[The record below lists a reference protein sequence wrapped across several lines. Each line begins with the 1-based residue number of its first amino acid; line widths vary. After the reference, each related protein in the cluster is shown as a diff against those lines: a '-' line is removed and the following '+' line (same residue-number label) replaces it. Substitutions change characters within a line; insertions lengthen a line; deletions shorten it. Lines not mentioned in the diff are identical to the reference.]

1 MKILIENST
10 LTKKYLKKL
19 YKRVLKFALAEDF
32 YTGGLVVGKVYVGKL
47 CVEGVRCNRCGTTV
61 LKSEVEGYTYQCMHC
76 NEDLSTFET
85 YKSDDTYSADEF
97 DNICNYTLA
106 ELLLDEEK

>member
-1 MKILIENST
+1 
-10 LTKKYLKKL
+10 
-19 YKRVLKFALAEDF
+19 
-32 YTGGLVVGKVYVGKL
+32 
-47 CVEGVRCNRCGTTV
+47 
-61 LKSEVEGYTYQCMHC
+61 MHC